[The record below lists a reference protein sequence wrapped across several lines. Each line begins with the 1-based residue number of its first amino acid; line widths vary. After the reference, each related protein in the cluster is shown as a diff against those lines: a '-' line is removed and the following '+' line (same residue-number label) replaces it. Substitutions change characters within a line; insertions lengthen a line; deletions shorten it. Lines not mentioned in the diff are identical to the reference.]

1 MEYIQKINVERGEQ
15 RMGRLKNKAEILN
28 LKAENQE
35 LRNENEELELKGYR
49 ANKKVA
55 ILENAIRDIKETL
68 SKNQLGS
75 ATNYQNTIRK
85 VLADCDG
92 RLELNKCK

>member
-1 MEYIQKINVERGEQ
+1 
-15 RMGRLKNKAEILN
+15 MGRLKNKAEILN
-28 LKAENQE
+28 IKAENQD

-75 ATNYQNTIRK
+75 ATNYQNQIRK
-85 VLADCDG
+85 VLADCESK
-92 RLELNKCK
+92 LELNKIK

>member
-1 MEYIQKINVERGEQ
+1 
-15 RMGRLKNKAEILN
+15 MGRVKTKTEILN
-28 LKAENQE
+28 LKSENQE
-35 LRNENEELELKGYR
+35 LRNENEKLELKGYR

-55 ILENAIRDIKETL
+55 ILENALTEIRKTL
-68 SKNQLGS
+68 SQNQLGS
-75 ATNYQNTIRK
+75 ATNYQNQIRK

>member
-1 MEYIQKINVERGEQ
+1 
-15 RMGRLKNKAEILN
+15 MGRVKTKTEILN
-28 LKAENQE
+28 LKAENQN
-35 LRNENEELELKGYR
+35 LRNENEELELKSYR

-75 ATNYQNTIRK
+75 ATNYQNKIRK
-85 VLADCDG
+85 ILADCES
-92 RLELNKCK
+92 RLEFNKIK

>member
-15 RMGRLKNKAEILN
+15 RMGRLKSKSEILN
-28 LKAENQE
+28 LKADNRI
-35 LRNENEELELKGYR
+35 LKNENEELKLKEYR
-49 ANKKVA
+49 TNKKIA
-55 ILENAIRDIKETL
+55 ILENALESVKETV

-85 VLADCDG
+85 VLADCES
-92 RLELNKCK
+92 RLELNNL

>member
-1 MEYIQKINVERGEQ
+1 
-15 RMGRLKNKAEILN
+15 MGRVRFKTEILN
-28 LKAENQE
+28 LKSENQE

-75 ATNYQNTIRK
+75 VTNYQNQIRK

>member
-1 MEYIQKINVERGEQ
+1 
-15 RMGRLKNKAEILN
+15 MGRVKTKTEILN

-35 LRNENEELELKGYR
+35 LRNENEELELKNYR

-75 ATNYQNTIRK
+75 ATNYQNQIRK
-85 VLADCDG
+85 VLADCES
-92 RLELNKCK
+92 RLEFNKIK

>member
-1 MEYIQKINVERGEQ
+1 
-15 RMGRLKNKAEILN
+15 MGRVRFKTEILN
-28 LKAENQE
+28 LKSENQE

-49 ANKKVA
+49 ANKKVS
-55 ILENAIRDIKETL
+55 ILENALTEIRKTL
-68 SKNQLGS
+68 SQNQLGS
-75 ATNYQNTIRK
+75 ATNYQNQIRK

>member
-1 MEYIQKINVERGEQ
+1 
-15 RMGRLKNKAEILN
+15 MGRLKNKAEILN
-28 LKAENQE
+28 IKAENQD

-49 ANKKVA
+49 ANKKVE

-75 ATNYQNTIRK
+75 ATNYQNQIRK
-85 VLADCDG
+85 VLADCESK
-92 RLELNKCK
+92 LELNKIK

>member
-1 MEYIQKINVERGEQ
+1 MEYIQKKYVERGEQ
-15 RMGRLKNKAEILN
+15 RMGRVKTKTEILN
-28 LKAENQE
+28 LKAENQD
-35 LRNENEELELKGYR
+35 LRNENEELELKRYR

-55 ILENAIRDIKETL
+55 ILENALTEIRKTL
-68 SKNQLGS
+68 SQNQLGS
-75 ATNYQNTIRK
+75 ATNYQNQIRK

>member
-1 MEYIQKINVERGEQ
+1 
-15 RMGRLKNKAEILN
+15 MGRVKTKTEILN
-28 LKAENQE
+28 LKSENQE
-35 LRNENEELELKGYR
+35 LRNENDEIELKNYR

-55 ILENAIRDIKETL
+55 ILENALTEIRKTL
-68 SKNQLGS
+68 SQNQLGS
-75 ATNYQNTIRK
+75 ATNYQNQIRK

>member
-1 MEYIQKINVERGEQ
+1 
-15 RMGRLKNKAEILN
+15 MGRVKTKTEILN
-28 LKAENQE
+28 LKAENQN

-55 ILENAIRDIKETL
+55 ILENALRDIKETL

-75 ATNYQNTIRK
+75 ATNYQNHIRK
-85 VLADCDG
+85 VLAG

>member
-1 MEYIQKINVERGEQ
+1 
-15 RMGRLKNKAEILN
+15 MGKVKTEILN
-28 LKAENQE
+28 LKADNRN

-85 VLADCDG
+85 VLADCES
-92 RLELNKCK
+92 RLELNNL

>member
-1 MEYIQKINVERGEQ
+1 
-15 RMGRLKNKAEILN
+15 MGRVKTKTEILN
-28 LKAENQE
+28 LKSENQE

-85 VLADCDG
+85 VLADCES
-92 RLELNKCK
+92 RLELNKIK

>member
-1 MEYIQKINVERGEQ
+1 
-15 RMGRLKNKAEILN
+15 MGRVRFKTEILN
-28 LKAENQE
+28 LKSENQE
-35 LRNENEELELKGYR
+35 LRNENEDLELKGYR

-55 ILENAIRDIKETL
+55 ILENALTEIRKTL
-68 SKNQLGS
+68 SQNQLGS
-75 ATNYQNTIRK
+75 ATNYQNQIRK